1 MIRPL
6 DQVQWALPEVWGKVK
21 LLLLLEFP
29 TTYVAEQ
36 GFNQVLYMRNKYCN
50 HVDMNHTDG
59 NDLKLT
65 NLKPA
70 LKKFT
75 DKSQGQGSE

>member
-1 MIRPL
+1 
-6 DQVQWALPEVWGKVK
+6 
-21 LLLLLEFP
+21 
-29 TTYVAEQ
+29 
-36 GFNQVLYMRNKYCN
+36 MRNKNRN

-65 NLKPA
+65 NLQPA